1 MLGSFSP
8 FLSCH
13 ENIETS
19 ASLCGSW
26 MWRGGK
32 KSNETVKPSS
42 LILQHISVKW
52 TLSSRQRL
60 RTKAAQRK
68 PSHSCCTEILEE
80 EETSKGKCSTRVL

>member
-26 MWRGGK
+26 MWRGEK
-32 KSNETVKPSS
+32 N
-42 LILQHISVKW
+42 Q
-52 TLSSRQRL
+52 
-60 RTKAAQRK
+60 TKQ
-68 PSHSCCTEILEE
+68 
-80 EETSKGKCSTRVL
+80 